1 MAMFTGFKP
10 QGLQKIASK
19 MGYAGRMEEFDQ
31 YLQQNPDKQREMLV
45 YQGKAQEMARGGMVR
60 RMAVGGFFDKQ
71 GNSYSGV
78 TNKYNQQGQLGFT
91 QQYESDPDSGAQST
105 RTVYADPNQQFYT
118 SNPTTP
124 GDNYGP
130 GSYSLKGLGYNVPA
144 YKPPA
149 TMEQFPIAPAPM
161 MGTPSVAPMYGPEG
175 TYSLTGKP
183 DPNQPKVTPMA
194 TAPSE
199 FMSSPGF
206 DPRYEGT
213 DQQSYGQQNQVPV
226 RKPVA
231 DESFN
236 VPISGNAPPSY
247 INPIDPPT
255 DPNNPFGPVGSA
267 VMRYAY
273 NPTTNQYSISG
284 GGQQSF
290 PAGFESSMDAGALY
304 KKYPQIQGVFDKG
317 PPGLP
322 AKANDDIFSGIFGG
336 ANKKQS
342 DTYINKLKENYSG
355 SVYRGDSPDF
365 GGGFGGNYFTEEFT
379 NYAKSQGFDLDNTL
393 AQTDGPQML
402 KYTGQG
408 EPFTQQPQFQYP
420 QSYMSNYTTQDGKSI
435 APPFES
441 SRSPLELY
449 TTKEDYI
456 SYASKSYDDRRAYYN
471 NEIKKLTDRGFVLQA
486 DGFYRSPN
494 TGGASKISGFD
505 DVLKQTKEQYVAK
518 QLEAKG
524 KYDVE
529 RAGATGGL
537 PDFRSEEKA
546 RQIKSDKENIS
557 KTNEQLA
564 KIGLSPIDINYYDS
578 PEYKYYLDNKS
589 MIGMPA
595 FGFSKYFG
603 PQNSQEPGGGR
614 EKAYEAYLKRM
625 GQDDIIQKANS
636 REPSNE
642 FGMLPTNTNLPGL
655 GSIAAGGSGG
665 ATGINTTNSNTGS
678 VTMNTNNPLP
688 QQPTPVQGYT
698 AGMDITDVAAQR
710 LSAPSLPSGGQVVGQ
725 GITQEAGQYI
735 NTNQGQVSGAVAV
748 PTSLATTTQ
757 AQMAAP
763 TDANT
768 MAATQSAGQVNAAL
782 GGTQAAQIDPN
793 DTRAQVNAAQNAAS
807 SVSQLQASQGV
818 ANVMQNPMQRQIQ
831 AGEVISGVAN
841 AQAASTYAE
850 QIQAATATPSEKATV
865 QGQLANLTANFDA
878 SNPPAWAA
886 GTLRAVQ
893 AQMASR
899 GLGASSMAGQA
910 MIQGAL
916 ESALP
921 IAQADA
927 QVNAQFEGQNL
938 SNRQARAMLAAQQR
952 ATFIGQEFDQAF
964 QARVQN
970 SAKISDIA
978 NMNFTAE
985 QSIALEN
992 SRAVNTM
999 SLQNMSNSQAMVIA
1013 EASALANMDMSNLN
1027 NRQQASVQNAQSF
1040 LQMDMANVSNE
1051 QQTELFKAQQRVQS
1065 LFTDQAATNAASQF
1079 NASSQNQVEQF
1090 FANLATQSSQFN
1102 ATQSNAQ
1109 SQYNSG
1115 QRNVLERFNAEL
1127 NNQRDTFNA
1136 QNRLVIDQ
1144 NNATWRRQI
1153 ATSDTATINR
1163 VNEINA
1169 TNMLATSNQAYNDLW
1184 NYYGDTMEWAWTS
1197 AENELNRYADMAI
1210 ANLNADTQEAVA
1222 KRGAG
1227 TASGNAIGSLIGTLG
1242 SAWIMGCWVAREVYG
1257 NGDPRW
1263 FIFRMWLKYKAPKW
1277 FKNLYDE
1284 YGEDYAKFIKKKP
1297 IFKWMT
1303 RKLMDLVVKEK
1314 SKKGMVSYV

>member
-19 MGYAGRMEEFDQ
+19 MGYSGRMEEFNQ

-60 RMAVGGFFDKQ
+60 RMAVGGFFDGQ

-91 QQYESDPDSGAQST
+91 QQYESDPDSGAQDT
-105 RTVYADPNQQFYT
+105 RTVYADPNQQFYKDDPTAPKDT
-118 SNPTTP
+118 SGYRAYN
-124 GDNYGP
+124 
-130 GSYSLKGLGYNVPA
+130 LKGLGYNVPQ

-161 MGTPSVAPMYGPEG
+161 
-175 TYSLTGKP
+175 
-183 DPNQPKVTPMA
+183 VTPMA

-226 RKPVA
+226 REPMGTFVGKVAPTSMPQPSNRGLSASEKQKLQNIVNDVSGADELSRRQAQAKLDADKYRPMYSASPVA

-255 DPNNPFGPVGSA
+255 DPNNPFGPVGAA

-322 AKANDDIFSGIFGG
+322 AKA
-336 ANKKQS
+336 
-342 DTYINKLKENYSG
+342 
-355 SVYRGDSPDF
+355 R
-365 GGGFGGNYFTEEFT
+365 
-379 NYAKSQGFDLDNTL
+379 
-393 AQTDGPQML
+393 
-402 KYTGQG
+402 

-456 SYASKSYDDRRAYYN
+456 SYASKSYDDQRAYYN

-494 TGGASKISGFD
+494 TGGARKISGFD

-529 RAGATGGL
+529 RAGAPSGL
-537 PDFRSEEKA
+537 PDFMGENKA
-546 RQIKSDKENIS
+546 RIIKEDKENIS
-557 KTNEQLA
+557 RTNEQLA
-564 KIGLSPIDINYYDS
+564 KIGLSPIDVNYYDS
-578 PEYKYYLDNKS
+578 PEYKYYLDNRS
-589 MIGMPA
+589 RISMPA
-595 FGFSKYFG
+595 SGFSKYFG
-603 PQNSQEPGGGR
+603 PQGSQEAGGGR

-636 REPSNE
+636 REP
-642 FGMLPTNTNLPGL
+642 FDVMGTLPTAINNTNLSGL
-655 GSIAAGGSGG
+655 GSIAAGGINSIAGPQDYSGMTFEQAKSRQQQRDIKSPEEAKAIADAIARG
-665 ATGINTTNSNTGS
+665 PNSNTGS

-698 AGMDITDVAAQR
+698 EGMDITDIAAQR

-899 GLGASSMAGQA
+899 GLGASSIAGQA

-1144 NNATWRRQI
+1144 NNAQWRRQI

-1222 KRGAG
+1222 KRGAS
-1227 TASGNAIGSLIGTLG
+1227 TASGSAIGSLIGTLG

-1257 NGDPRW
+1257 NNDPRW

-1277 FKNLYDE
+1277 FKNLYEE